1 MRQLTKIVLSE
12 TSGSS
17 DEQAA
22 APDEGGSYGELMDA
36 IDGFLEQ
43 ISPEERQANPMGCAR
58 QYRQADHYT
67 PDPSL

>member
-1 MRQLTKIVLSE
+1 MRQLTKIVLSQ
-12 TSGSS
+12 TSGST

-22 APDEGGSYGELMDA
+22 APDEDGSYGELMDA

-43 ISPEERQANPMGCAR
+43 ISEDERPGSPIGCDGQVR
-58 QYRQADHYT
+58 RDDREV